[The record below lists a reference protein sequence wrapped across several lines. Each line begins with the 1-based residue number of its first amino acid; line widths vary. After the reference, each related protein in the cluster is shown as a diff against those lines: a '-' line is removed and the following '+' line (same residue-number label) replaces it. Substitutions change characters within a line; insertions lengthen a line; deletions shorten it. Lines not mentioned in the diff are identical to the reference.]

1 MMAVNFRYSC
11 HLGNFLSLRE
21 FKTSFNAGKFLDFFD
36 YLSSSLSYLKS
47 YIFCLLA
54 FHLPFLSSSFSISL
68 LSSYLGFVTLKAEL
82 DMGSLIQAHT
92 EGMLSREICEGMSK
106 AKTREARQRQ

>member
-11 HLGNFLSLRE
+11 HLGNLLSLRE
-21 FKTSFNAGKFLDFFD
+21 LKTFFNAGKCLDFFD
-36 YLSSSLSYLKS
+36 YLSSSLSYLRS

-54 FHLPFLSSSFSISL
+54 IHLPSLSSSFSISL
-68 LSSYLGFVTLKAEL
+68 LSSYFRFVTLKAKL
-82 DMGSLIQAHT
+82 DMGSLVQALT
-92 EGMLSREICEGMSK
+92 KGMLSREICEGVSK